1 MKRLL
6 KEIKQL
12 SFESW
17 IVLSLLLF
25 YGLGAAGLDRTH
37 SQEFFISILP
47 YSLLGVTGLLFL
59 VHRNWNL
66 KQVMV
71 FLIIV
76 IIGYG
81 IEMAGVITGHVFGEY
96 SYGSTLGFKVFQTP
110 LLIGLNWLMLIYCV
124 YLITKKTALPVM
136 LQIIVGSLLM
146 VFYDIIMEPVAIHFD
161 MWSWKGNDVPLQNYL
176 AWFVI
181 SAVMLTIFQLAKLKY
196 QNVLASKLFFIQ
208 ICFFIALNLIL
219 FW

>member
-1 MKRLL
+1 MKQILTKL
-6 KEIKQL
+6 KQV

-17 IVLSLLLF
+17 IVLLFILF

-37 SQEFFISILP
+37 SLDLFITILP
-47 YSLLGVTGLLFL
+47 YSLLGVTALLFL
-59 VHRNWNL
+59 VHRNWSL
-66 KQVMV
+66 KQIMV
-71 FLIIV
+71 FLSV
-76 IIGYG
+76 AIIGYG
-81 IEMAGVITGHVFGEY
+81 IEVAGVITGHVFGKY

-124 YLITKKTALPVM
+124 YLITKKTALPVI
-136 LQIIVGSLLM
+136 LQVIAGSMLM
-146 VFYDIIMEPVAIHFD
+146 VFYDIIMEPVAIHLD